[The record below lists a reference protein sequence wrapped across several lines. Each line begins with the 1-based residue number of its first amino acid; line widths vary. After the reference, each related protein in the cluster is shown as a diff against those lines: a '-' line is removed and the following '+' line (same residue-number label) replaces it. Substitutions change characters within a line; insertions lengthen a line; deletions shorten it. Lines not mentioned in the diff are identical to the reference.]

1 MNKWKALSHATCEN
15 IYKYLSVAPGQ
26 KTYTYTHTNEAIKI
40 KVIDT
45 FWPNF

>member
-1 MNKWKALSHATCEN
+1 MNKLKALSHARCEY

-26 KTYTYTHTNEAIKI
+26 KLTHTHTNEAIKI

-45 FWPNF
+45 FGPNF